1 MQRYL
6 SSLPQS
12 IPPWAYVAFAVFMIT
27 WPFGVANFWVFLGA
41 AACLYAIASLGLTV
55 LVGWAGEVSLAHAGV
70 VGSTV
75 YVSGYAVRQGTPYW
89 LAIPLA
95 MVIGAVLYGLVSLP
109 TARIS
114 GIYVMVLTLGL
125 QVTIERTIFT
135 SPTLTGGADAVFV
148 QRPIFFGTELETDR
162 AYYYVTLAALALVL
176 FLLTLFRT
184 SRHGRAMLLVKTD
197 RRAAQ
202 AVGIAPWRYKTLAF
216 LMAGALAGFAG
227 GLTPGLYRSPP
238 TSLQYLAIPALL
250 YLAVPVTAGFESLI
264 AVVVVAFAFQMI
276 PQALEGINLSPFVVG
291 GVALLLGTFVGSR
304 GLGGVAL
311 DALRRTGLTR
321 SVAATGGA
329 SAAVVDAYVPV
340 PAVAA
345 GSNGN
350 GRPRSNGNGSATGRP
365 RLTIDR
371 TEPYIPA
378 PAAAPSGTGNGNGT
392 STRSTRAAGGRP
404 RPTIGAEPNGNG
416 DAPIQLRRR

>member
-12 IPPWAYVAFAVFMIT
+12 IPPWAYVAFAVFMIA

-41 AACLYAIASLGLTV
+41 AACLYAIAALGLTV

-70 VGSTV
+70 VGSAV
-75 YVSGYAVRQGTPYW
+75 YISGYAVREGAPYW

-95 MVIGAVLYGLVSLP
+95 MVVGAALYGLVSLP

-125 QVTIERTIFT
+125 LVTIERTIFT
-135 SPTLTGGADAVFV
+135 SPKLTGGADAVFV

-162 AYYYVTLAALALVL
+162 AYYYLTLAALALVL

-216 LMAGALAGFAG
+216 IMAGALAGFAG

-250 YLAVPVTAGFESLI
+250 YLAVPVTAGFESVI

-276 PQALEGINLSPFVVG
+276 PQALESINLSPFVVG
-291 GVALLLGTFVGSR
+291 GVALLMGTFVGSR

-321 SVAATGGA
+321 SVATTTAGE
-329 SAAVVDAYVPV
+329 AAVVTTDAYVPV
-340 PAVAA
+340 PAIA
-345 GSNGN
+345 GNGASNGN
-350 GRPRSNGNGSATGRP
+350 GQSRPTGNGNGSAGRRP
-365 RLTIDR
+365 RLVVGD
-371 TEPYIPA
+371 TEPYIPTPPEA
-378 PAAAPSGTGNGNGT
+378 ESSPRATTG
-392 STRSTRAAGGRP
+392 RRP
-404 RPTIGAEPNGNG
+404 RPTVGGNGGNG
-416 DAPIQLRRR
+416 DTPIQLRRR